1 MAMMQAEIVAVSN
14 EVSSAGPKPGEGL
27 TPPVSRTP
35 NATIGAS
42 R

>member
-1 MAMMQAEIVAVSN
+1 MMQAEIVAVSS
-14 EVSSAGPKPGEGL
+14 EVTSAGPKPGDGL
-27 TPPVSRTP
+27 TPPVSRPT